1 MHRVALVTG
10 GSRGIGAACVRRLAR
25 DGYSVVF
32 LCRARTDRAEAL
44 TAELRGAG
52 LDVAWRACDVSD
64 GAQVKQTLADIL
76 RSYHR
81 VDVLVN
87 NAAVSHIGLFSDTT
101 EEIWRHVL
109 GTNLSGAYYCT
120 QAVLPGMLEKKRGSI
135 INIASMWGEVGA
147 SCEVAYSAS
156 KAGIIG
162 LTKALAKELG
172 PSGIRVNC
180 VSPGV
185 IDTDMNAA
193 LDDETRKELADETP
207 LCRLGRPEEVADAV
221 AYLAGD
227 GASFVTGQVLGVS
240 GGLVV

>member
-1 MHRVALVTG
+1 MHRGAVATG
-10 GSRGIGAACVRRLAR
+10 GSRGIGAAGVRRLAR

-87 NAAVSHIGLFSDTT
+87 NAAVSHIGLFTDTT

-109 GTNLSGAYYCT
+109 DTNLSGAYYCT

-156 KAGIIG
+156 KAGLIG

-193 LDDETRKELADETP
+193 LDDETRRELADETP

>member
-44 TAELRGAG
+44 TAELCGAG

-64 GAQVKQTLADIL
+64 GAQVKQTLTDIL

-87 NAAVSHIGLFSDTT
+87 NAAVSHIGLFTDTT

-156 KAGIIG
+156 KAGLIG

-193 LDDETRKELADETP
+193 LDDETRRELADETP

>member
-1 MHRVALVTG
+1 MVTG

-64 GAQVKQTLADIL
+64 GAQVKQTMADIL

-156 KAGIIG
+156 KAGLIG

>member
-32 LCRARTDRAEAL
+32 LCRAQTDRAEAL

-64 GAQVKQTLADIL
+64 GAQVKQTMADIL

-156 KAGIIG
+156 KAGLIG